1 MNAKPALFWPSAG
14 LESQKWDAAAEYG
27 SRRARLAARGPFQS
41 VVPPLIARQ
50 ILTLDSELS
59 AELEHATGELIRFDA
74 MQGLSAPLSSILLRS
89 ESASSSEVENLT
101 ASAKQIALAE
111 IQNKPTP
118 NAALIVDNALA
129 MRAAVSLEASA
140 APEAVLGMHRALLER
155 SRPDIAGVYRTRPVW
170 IGGLSPHTAVFV
182 GPDHRRILEL
192 MTDLDAFINRFD
204 LPRLAQIAIAH
215 AQFETIHPFED
226 GNGRTGRALVQVLL
240 RKYGL
245 ATQSTIPVSA
255 GLLSK
260 VSNYFEALNQYRS
273 GDVRPILEA
282 FVLASLKAVDLGT
295 ELVNE
300 ITEANE
306 LHSQLCTDREGS
318 VARRLIPLLSQHPAL
333 DGSLVQELLGVSQ
346 PSALAG
352 LTRLS
357 EQGILLPA
365 NDKKRSR
372 IWVAPRI
379 LEALDVFAAKARRG

>member
-1 MNAKPALFWPSAG
+1 
-14 LESQKWDAAAEYG
+14 LEY
-27 SRRARLAARGPFQS
+27 
-41 VVPPLIARQ
+41 
-50 ILTLDSELS
+50 
-59 AELEHATGELIRFDA
+59 ATGELIRFDA

-118 NAALIVDNALA
+118 NAALIVDNASA
-129 MRAAVSLEASA
+129 MRAAVSLEASPT
-140 APEAVLGMHRALLER
+140 PEAILGMHRALLER
-155 SRPDIAGVYRTRPVW
+155 SRPEIAGVYRTRPVW

-182 GPDHRRILEL
+182 GPDHRRISEL

-245 ATQSTIPVSA
+245 TTQSTIPVSA

-295 ELVNE
+295 ELVNA
-300 ITEANE
+300 ITEASE

-357 EQGILLPA
+357 EQGVLLPA

>member
-1 MNAKPALFWPSAG
+1 
-14 LESQKWDAAAEYG
+14 
-27 SRRARLAARGPFQS
+27 
-41 VVPPLIARQ
+41 
-50 ILTLDSELS
+50 
-59 AELEHATGELIRFDA
+59 
-74 MQGLSAPLSSILLRS
+74 
-89 ESASSSEVENLT
+89 
-101 ASAKQIALAE
+101 
-111 IQNKPTP
+111 
-118 NAALIVDNALA
+118 
-129 MRAAVSLEASA
+129 
-140 APEAVLGMHRALLER
+140 
-155 SRPDIAGVYRTRPVW
+155 
-170 IGGLSPHTAVFV
+170 
-182 GPDHRRILEL
+182 
-192 MTDLDAFINRFD
+192 
-204 LPRLAQIAIAH
+204 
-215 AQFETIHPFED
+215 
-226 GNGRTGRALVQVLL
+226 
-240 RKYGL
+240 
-245 ATQSTIPVSA
+245 
-255 GLLSK
+255 

>member
-14 LESQKWDAAAEYG
+14 LESQKWDAAPEYG

-59 AELEHATGELIRFDA
+59 AELEYATGELIRFDA

-118 NAALIVDNALA
+118 NAALIVDNASA
-129 MRAAVSLEASA
+129 MRAAVSLEASPT
-140 APEAVLGMHRALLER
+140 PEAILGMHRALLER
-155 SRPDIAGVYRTRPVW
+155 SRPEIAGVYRTRPVW

-182 GPDHRRILEL
+182 GPDHRRISEL

-245 ATQSTIPVSA
+245 TTQSTIPVSA

-295 ELVNE
+295 ELVNA
-300 ITEANE
+300 ITEASE

-333 DGSLVQELLGVSQ
+333 DGSLVQEILGVSQ